1 MELHPLISLIAQT
14 YRAPAV
20 LRDEL
25 DRMTGV
31 EQVHPIRT
39 VLEAGMRHVCRRFN
53 RGCDIDRGL
62 GSTRFATGETLID
75 IAPMRRPSWAC
86 VAPVRDVFPVRC
98 TG

>member
-1 MELHPLISLIAQT
+1 MELHQLISLIAQT

-25 DRMTGV
+25 ARMTGV

-53 RGCDIDRGL
+53 RGCDIDRRL
-62 GSTRFATGETLID
+62 GSQLEKLLSILPQCAG
-75 IAPMRRPSWAC
+75 
-86 VAPVRDVFPVRC
+86 PVGPA
-98 TG
+98 